1 MIAKSCAAK
10 AHLTWKPQSTTAKK
24 AANVG
29 HALERALE
37 VAMKAPARFITPVAF
52 ALALHTSLIAAPA
65 SADGLPWQ
73 SVLSQERLESG
84 LGFLRRFRQP
94 GVCKETFDELAGEV
108 TSMSPE
114 TWGAALGLAVGA
126 AAGAASTRSVAG
138 ALRGGILMGSLGSAI
153 GHLADVFIP
162 ERVAELADN
171 LQDMVQERDGR
182 VCELLRASDKL
193 REPVIEHMQASLD
206 RECERDRA
214 ERGGAT
220 GASGSRAMGQCL
232 QDNPRAERIVASHVS
247 ALEAIN
253 RGTCKVAAAIVERF
267 ERVIDSTGTPR
278 AADIIVPVCSDEP
291 PAEPRVPAQVQSA
304 QRRGERFL

>member
-1 MIAKSCAAK
+1 
-10 AHLTWKPQSTTAKK
+10 
-24 AANVG
+24 V
-29 HALERALE
+29 
-37 VAMKAPARFITPVAF
+37 
-52 ALALHTSLIAAPA
+52 
-65 SADGLPWQ
+65 SADGRAWQ
-73 SVLSQERLESG
+73 SVLSQDRLESG

-126 AAGAASTRSVAG
+126 AAGAASTRSVTG
-138 ALRGGILMGSLGSAI
+138 ALRGGILMGSIGSAL

-162 ERVAELADN
+162 ERVAQLADN
-171 LQDMVQERDGR
+171 LQDLVQERDGR

-193 REPVIEHMQASLD
+193 REPVIEHLQASLE
-206 RECERDRA
+206 RECERDLA
-214 ERGGAT
+214 AHGGAT
-220 GASGSRAMGQCL
+220 GVSGPRTAGQCL

-267 ERVIDSTGTPR
+267 DQAIDGTGTPR
-278 AADIIVPVCSDEP
+278 AADIIVPSCSDGP
-291 PAEPRVPAQVQSA
+291 QTEPRVPAAVPSA
-304 QRRGERFL
+304 QRRRAEQIL